1 MTDVVPILGRSTL
14 FRAPFR
20 NSSSQSLFSAKPLKG
35 SDPGLVFLDEVSRLR
50 IVVKG
55 ALLVFAN
62 PDTDQ
67 IAGDI
72 ETLRQTVKRLTG
84 KIFLRDLAFELDAVT
99 AIFAMGSLSENPE
112 GGSIP
117 HPDLSILRSALQ
129 TTTQLI
135 AVRAISRNTA

>member
-1 MTDVVPILGRSTL
+1 
-14 FRAPFR
+14 
-20 NSSSQSLFSAKPLKG
+20 
-35 SDPGLVFLDEVSRLR
+35 
-50 IVVKG
+50 
-55 ALLVFAN
+55 LLVFAN

-112 GGSIP
+112 GGSNSSSRFVNP
-117 HPDLSILRSALQ
+117 QKRTPNYDSIDRGACDFS
-129 TTTQLI
+129 
-135 AVRAISRNTA
+135 